1 MATFPKNHS
10 TLYFDA
16 LIRTQKAESLLSLI
30 HATHHAKN
38 GTKNNENLKKNIAER
53 LKFSYGLFRE
63 NVRGY
68 ENGCGSYGGT
78 EEQFQSQYTLGHEMA
93 IWLNSDLD
101 LNPLAKQV
109 AENNITIKN
118 YLDRILLNYVQ
129 PINESCVHPL
139 YSVLKYINEN
149 GEKTITKEEVG
160 ISLNTS
166 TQQESLN
173 ALYYILTSTSYFNIS
188 DKDEMTY
195 VYKESIEKLMSQCN
209 LRYIGSEG
217 YKLAKNELTED
228 EYNKYIISTHADEN
242 VDSIE
247 LNVDERYILLADDS
261 INEEDFCEWLK
272 TVKNRKG
279 DVYDEKMQEWYFNC
293 LKNLPSLSWGVNI
306 FDIKNIEDLQEF
318 KSKLTEATP
327 KYDDVNSASNG
338 GLGAVLKVYE
348 KYLLEKNCVNIT
360 EDRLVE
366 ILKDWLDK
374 EYVKSTKKA
383 DNGNITSTLVGFGFK
398 YARAIRALGLTSS
411 KLKIQASGKEDMHSL
426 IDRGVDLYYAIA
438 NNSIGFAFES
448 KEKTLKENFN
458 FNSIKNAAENKIFF
472 GVPGC
477 GKSFHIEHTI
487 LGKEK
492 GTEKYKN
499 YAKVIRTTFYQDYSN
514 TDFVGQILPKI
525 SKDENGKD
533 IVEYIFNP
541 GPFTLALIQAIS
553 NPTEKVALVVE
564 EINRGNAPAIFGD
577 IFQLLD
583 RDENS
588 VSEYGIVNV
597 GIIDYL
603 NNYEFTIDGKKVKYH
618 FEEIKIP
625 GNLDI
630 LATMNTSDQNVYTL
644 DTAFTRRWSKERI
657 PNKFKGHKIE
667 KMFVPGMSGYTWGAF
682 VDGINDRIKDSL
694 EALQINEDKQVGAF
708 FINERD
714 LINVD
719 QADSDQKKKAFAYKV
734 LEYLWEDVSKLDHDR
749 IFNSY
754 KTFEDLVD
762 KYITEGI
769 SVFNS
774 DTKAKIDGKNSNY
787 KIEKANENKSEDN

>member
-38 GTKNNENLKKNIAER
+38 GTKNSENLKKNIAER

-68 ENGCGSYGGT
+68 ENGYGSYGGT

-93 IWLNSDLD
+93 IWLNSNLD

-109 AENNITIKN
+109 AENNITIKE
-118 YLDRILLNYVQ
+118 YLDVVLLNYVQ

-139 YSVLKYINEN
+139 YSVLKYMSER
-149 GEKTITKEEVG
+149 GKKTVTKEEIG

-166 TQQESLN
+166 IQQESLN

-188 DKDEMTY
+188 AKEEATY
-195 VYKESIEKLMSQCN
+195 VYKESIEKLMSRCN
-209 LRYIGSEG
+209 LTYIGTDG
-217 YKLAKNELTED
+217 YKLAKNVLTEE
-228 EYNKYIISTHADEN
+228 EYNKYIISTRDDAN
-242 VDSIE
+242 VDIVE
-247 LNVDERYILLADDS
+247 LNEREKEILLADDS
-261 INEEDFCEWLK
+261 ICEEDFCEWLK
-272 TVKNRKG
+272 IAKNRKG
-279 DVYDEKMQEWYFNC
+279 DLYDAKMQDWYFNC
-293 LKNLPSLSWGVNI
+293 LKNLPSLAWGTNI
-306 FDIKNIEDLQEF
+306 FDIKNIEDLKEF
-318 KSKLTEATP
+318 KSKWMDATP
-327 KYDDVNSASNG
+327 KYDDINSASSGALNAA
-338 GLGAVLKVYE
+338 LGVY
-348 KYLLEKNCVNIT
+348 KQYLMEKNCVDIP
-360 EDRLVE
+360 EERLVE
-366 ILKDWLDK
+366 LLKDWLAK
-374 EYVKSTKKA
+374 GYVKSTKRA
-383 DNGNITSTLVGFGFK
+383 SDSNDTSTLVGFGFK
-398 YARAIRALGLTSS
+398 YARAISALGVSSS
-411 KLKIQASGKEDMHSL
+411 KLKEQASGTEAMHAL
-426 IDRGVDLYYAIA
+426 IDRGVDLHYAIA
-438 NNSIGFAFES
+438 NNNIGFTFEK
-448 KEKTLKENFN
+448 KEKTYIENFD
-458 FNSIKNAAENKIFF
+458 FNNLKNNAVNKIFF

-477 GKSFHIEHTI
+477 GKSFHIERKI
-487 LGKEK
+487 LGKAI
-492 GTEKYKN
+492 GTDTYTN

-553 NPTEKVALVVE
+553 NPTKKVALVVE

-603 NNYEFTIDGKKVKYH
+603 NNYEFIIDGKKVKYH

-630 LATMNTSDQNVYTL
+630 FATMNTSDQNVYTL

-657 PNKFKGHKIE
+657 PNKVEGHVISNKG
-667 KMFVPGMSGYTWGAF
+667 VPGMDITWGAF
-682 VDGINDRIKDSL
+682 LEGINGHISNNLDR
-694 EALQINEDKQVGAF
+694 LQVNEDKQLGAF
-708 FINERD
+708 FIKESD
-714 LINVD
+714 LDAIDFDKNKLTAEED
-719 QADSDQKKKAFAYKV
+719 KKEYQKKVRAFAYKV
-734 LEYLWEDVSKLDHDR
+734 LEYLWDDVSKLEHSV
-749 IFNSY
+749 IFGAEYN
-754 KTFEDLVD
+754 TFEKLVD
-762 KYITEGI
+762 DFVSGGAK
-769 SVFNS
+769 VFNK
-774 DTKAKIDGKNSNY
+774 DITF
-787 KIEKANENKSEDN
+787 